1 MRRTVVGV
9 VAVVTA
15 TSLFTLTGLGM
26 AEAASMIP
34 DTHATAAGFSPT
46 AEATTLSTL
55 HDSLASQWKAR
66 DTGAMRTTQTA
77 LAGELAK
84 LRAPQGK
91 AAMTSGAETAATRA
105 TRQNTELGDAL
116 AAPPGDAP
124 GDAAAAAPPAPDP
137 GSLVA
142 LVQGLLS
149 SLLSVV
155 SGLLGGL
162 PAPPPAPPSVPAT
175 PPAAPPAAAPV
186 AG

>member
-9 VAVVTA
+9 VAVIAA
-15 TSLFTLTGLGM
+15 TSLFTVTGLGM
-26 AEAASMIP
+26 ADAASMIP
-34 DTHATAAGFSPT
+34 GTRATAAGFSPT
-46 AEATTLSTL
+46 AEAGTLRTL
-55 HDSLASQWKAR
+55 HDSMAAEWKAS

-77 LAGELAK
+77 LAAELAT

-91 AAMTSGAETAATRA
+91 AAMTSGAETAASKA
-105 TRQNTELGDAL
+105 IRQNTRLGDAL
-116 AAPPGDAP
+116 AAPLGDTP
-124 GDAAAAAPPAPDP
+124 AAAPPAPDP

-162 PAPPPAPPSVPAT
+162 PVPPPAPPSVPAT